1 MADIDSAR
9 RMIHVRHGKGGKDRY
24 VPLPERT
31 VELLREY
38 WVTHRNPV
46 WMFPSE
52 GRDHVELKSSTE
64 PMVKY
69 SVQSIIPNGD
79 LTDGRAGPNRGR
91 GFENWK
97 IMKASKIIF
106 GLFVAYIICL
116 CLPQMAFSQTEK
128 LGIVQYTP
136 PKGWNRTPKDN
147 VVAWSNLNQTTGG
160 FGIITVYGAT
170 PSVGN
175 PQNDFTK
182 EWNNLVVKPLQAE
195 ANPKTETQLADGWT
209 VIAGGASV
217 EFQGSK
223 SLAFLT
229 VFSGFGKTVSV
240 LGVFNDEAY
249 MTQLAAFVGSIEMD
263 KAAADNPAPQRE
275 ESLPQ
280 APAANAAAM
289 HAAALVKE
297 FENNEVRANQVW
309 VGKRVRIYGTVN
321 TIEIGKDGRIVLTF
335 KSSITTYNNARCFFN
350 KSQSSRVAAL
360 SAHKEATVEGTVRG
374 LGGGF
379 DNSKAFLILEDC
391 IVP

>member
-1 MADIDSAR
+1 
-9 RMIHVRHGKGGKDRY
+9 
-24 VPLPERT
+24 
-31 VELLREY
+31 
-38 WVTHRNPV
+38 
-46 WMFPSE
+46 
-52 GRDHVELKSSTE
+52 
-64 PMVKY
+64 
-69 SVQSIIPNGD
+69 
-79 LTDGRAGPNRGR
+79 
-91 GFENWK
+91 
-97 IMKASKIIF
+97 MKASKIIF
-106 GLFVAYIICL
+106 GLFVAHIICL

-136 PKGWNRTPKDN
+136 PKGWTKTPKEN
-147 VVAWSNLNQTTGG
+147 VVAWSNLNQTTGA
-160 FGIITVYGAT
+160 FCIITVYGAT

-209 VIAGGASV
+209 VIAGGAAV

-223 SLAFLT
+223 SVAFLT

-240 LGVFNDEAY
+240 LGVLNDQSY
-249 MTQLAAFVGSIEMD
+249 MTQLAAVVSSIEMD

-379 DNSKAFLILEDC
+379 DNSKAFLIIEDC
-391 IVP
+391 VVP

>member
-1 MADIDSAR
+1 MAERVQTED
-9 RMIHVRHGKGGKDRY
+9 GGLK
-24 VPLPERT
+24 T
-31 VELLREY
+31 
-38 WVTHRNPV
+38 
-46 WMFPSE
+46 
-52 GRDHVELKSSTE
+52 GR
-64 PMVKY
+64 
-69 SVQSIIPNGD
+69 
-79 LTDGRAGPNRGR
+79 
-91 GFENWK
+91 
-97 IMKASKIIF
+97 IMKGSKIIL
-106 GLFVAYIICL
+106 GLFAAHIICL

-136 PKGWNRTPKDN
+136 PKGWTKTPKEN

-160 FGIITVYGAT
+160 FCIITAYGAT

-175 PQNDFTK
+175 PKNDFTK
-182 EWNNLVVKPLQAE
+182 EWNNLVVKPLQGE
-195 ANPKTETQLADGWT
+195 ANPKTETRLSDGWT
-209 VIAGGASV
+209 VIAGGAAV

-223 SLAFLT
+223 SVAFLT
-229 VFSGFGKTVSV
+229 VFSGFGKKVSV
-240 LGVFNDEAY
+240 LGVLNDQPY
-249 MTQLAAFVGSIEMD
+249 MTQLAAFVSSIEMD
-263 KAAADNPAPQRE
+263 KAAADNTAAQRE

-280 APAANAAAM
+280 APAANAATM

-360 SAHKEATVEGTVRG
+360 SAHTEATVEGTVRG

-379 DNSKAFLILEDC
+379 DNSKAFLIFEDC
-391 IVP
+391 VVP